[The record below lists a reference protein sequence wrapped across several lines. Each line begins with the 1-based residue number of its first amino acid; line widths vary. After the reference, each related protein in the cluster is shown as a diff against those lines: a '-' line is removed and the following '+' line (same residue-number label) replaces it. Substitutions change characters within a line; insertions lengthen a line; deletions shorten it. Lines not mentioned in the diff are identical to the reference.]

1 MKHLEQYV
9 ALKGHSVSAG
19 CLSWFIWFSQ
29 NISTECLLRTE
40 WHIESPHP
48 EDGLLESSYA
58 FKEFFLFCSRGIWN
72 SKTTPLSRNVTQ
84 MAALE
89 SKPCLS
95 ALEIWARWQ
104 AQKLTVLVCVLVS
117 GKSEA
122 WSALP
127 APGTGACARAS
138 TPACTRSIPVKASPA
153 PAPMADS
160 SPNSF
165 RSKAFSQNRVDSG
178 FWNDSS

>member
-29 NISTECLLRTE
+29 NISTECLFRTE

-48 EDGLLESSYA
+48 EDGLLESSYT

-89 SKPCLS
+89 SKPCFICFRNLGS
-95 ALEIWARWQ
+95 MTSTEAGGAGVRPGRWEIWDLICSSCSRHRGLRTCIHTRLHTQ
-104 AQKLTVLVCVLVS
+104 YSSEKLPQRLCSWLTLHPTVS
-117 GKSEA
+117 GQKGIFPE
-122 WSALP
+122 
-127 APGTGACARAS
+127 
-138 TPACTRSIPVKASPA
+138 
-153 PAPMADS
+153 
-160 SPNSF
+160 
-165 RSKAFSQNRVDSG
+165 
-178 FWNDSS
+178 